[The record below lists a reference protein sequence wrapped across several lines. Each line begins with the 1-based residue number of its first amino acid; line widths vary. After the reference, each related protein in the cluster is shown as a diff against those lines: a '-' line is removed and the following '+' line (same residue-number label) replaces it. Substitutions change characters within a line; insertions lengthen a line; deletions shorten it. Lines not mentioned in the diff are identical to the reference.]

1 MCILDRIYLTHQE
14 SPLTPKYIRENQAR
28 SLKITSTW
36 NLSQK
41 KPKKILKTSVPMQ
54 NKNPF
59 QIKILRKKN
68 QKSFKL
74 TPLQSIFYLC
84 QFSLNLLKFRISKR
98 QF

>member
-1 MCILDRIYLTHQE
+1 
-14 SPLTPKYIRENQAR
+14 
-28 SLKITSTW
+28 
-36 NLSQK
+36 
-41 KPKKILKTSVPMQ
+41 MQ

-84 QFSLNLLKFRISKR
+84 QFYSLNLLKFRISKTILD
-98 QF
+98 

>member
-1 MCILDRIYLTHQE
+1 
-14 SPLTPKYIRENQAR
+14 
-28 SLKITSTW
+28 
-36 NLSQK
+36 
-41 KPKKILKTSVPMQ
+41 MQ

-84 QFSLNLLKFRISKR
+84 QFSLNLLKFRISKTILDLKNWDEFYPKKLKILWKR
-98 QF
+98 NQFPQIVV